1 MRDTPARFN
10 ALVNR
15 LKPKLRKA
23 FWNAVNDIA
32 QTSDFTALVRA
43 LERGDVDEALRA
55 LRIDDAL
62 YRPLEN
68 ALVEIYR
75 DGGGYAVD
83 GLPKINPATGQQ
95 LIIRFGIQSPRAQ
108 RWLAD
113 ESSRLIAD
121 ITESQRQAA
130 RETMVGGLSEGR
142 SPRSTALDLVG
153 RYNPATRQRT
163 GGTVGLGSRETRAVE
178 NYRAR
183 LREEGRAEDQVERM
197 TRRYSSKL
205 LRLRGERIA
214 RTETIAALN
223 AGRMEAMRQAIDD
236 GEIKADAV
244 TKVWKAT
251 KDGRT
256 RDAHAILDGREAGFD
271 EPFQSITGALLGY
284 PGDTSLGASG
294 RDVIQCRCTFQMRV
308 DYGANLRR

>member
-15 LKPKLRKA
+15 LKPKIRKA
-23 FWNAVNDIA
+23 FLKAVNDISNA
-32 QTSDFTALVRA
+32 ADLELIIRS
-43 LERGDVDEALRA
+43 LERGDVDSALQA
-55 LRIDDAL
+55 LRIGPEF

-68 ALVEIYR
+68 ALVELYGE
-75 DGGGYAVD
+75 GGGYAVES
-83 GLPKINPATGQQ
+83 LPQANPETGQR
-95 LIIRFGIQSPRAQ
+95 LIIRFGIQNPRAQ

-142 SPRSTALDLVG
+142 NPRSTALDLVG

-178 NYRAR
+178 NYRTR

-236 GEIKADAV
+236 GEIRADAV

-251 KDGRT
+251 KDTRT
-256 RDAHAILDGREAGFD
+256 RDAHAILDGRKAGFD

-294 RDVIQCRCTFQMRV
+294 RDVIQCRCTMSFRV
-308 DYGANLRR
+308 DYGAGLDG